1 MQLLTDDRVP
11 VGEVE
16 HREGAGLE
24 LFFGVLLT
32 AAALGSLL
40 LPLAVPEL
48 RAAYALVPL
57 IVIAGSLAFMGRFGL
72 AGWAASRRPESWLV
86 RRDGDAVYLRFRS
99 PRNWR
104 FDAATPSVVGL
115 GGEDILWVRPL
126 VRSLREPGGETGW
139 TSTIRVKH
147 VELGLSPRAGLEG
160 LRAALAEETA
170 RRDAR
175 GARVNHRPVSISPG
189 ATLLL
194 EAAHPGRLCAAFA
207 DVAEVRPRVEV
218 EAREFATM
226 SAAERRAHATELARA
241 GRTVSAA
248 VALDQ
253 AQEGTVPG

>member
-1 MQLLTDDRVP
+1 MQLLTDDLVP
-11 VGEVE
+11 AGEVE
-16 HREGAGLE
+16 HREGAALD

-32 AAALGSLL
+32 AAGLGALL
-40 LPLAVPEL
+40 LPLVVPEL

-57 IVIAGSLAFMGRFGL
+57 ILIAGSLALMGRFGL
-72 AGWAASRRPESWLV
+72 AGWAAARRPESWLV
-86 RRDGDAVYLRFRS
+86 RRDGDAAYLRFRS

-104 FDAATPSVVGL
+104 FDPATPSVVGL
-115 GGEDILWVRPL
+115 GGADILWVRPL

-139 TSTIRVKH
+139 TSTLRVKH
-147 VELGLSPRAGLEG
+147 VELGLSSDTSLEE
-160 LRAALAEETA
+160 LRVALAEEAA

-175 GARVNHRPVSISPG
+175 GTRVNHRPVSISPG

-194 EAAHPGRLCAAFA
+194 EAAHPGRLCDAFA

-226 SAAERRAHATELARA
+226 SAAQRRAHATELARA

-248 VALDQ
+248 LALDQ
-253 AQEGTVPG
+253 AEGGARSS